1 MQSNRDPENLPVY
14 IASGS
19 RQTKS
24 TAHQAALS
32 ATRKEERKNEKEKK
46 SILYITPVPLL
57 GRLFAFVL
65 IFMALLYLSIVK
77 EKSRKLLSSYEVV

>member
-57 GRLFAFVL
+57 GRLL
-65 IFMALLYLSIVK
+65 DLLRSLWPYYNFQLL
-77 EKSRKLLSSYEVV
+77 RKKV